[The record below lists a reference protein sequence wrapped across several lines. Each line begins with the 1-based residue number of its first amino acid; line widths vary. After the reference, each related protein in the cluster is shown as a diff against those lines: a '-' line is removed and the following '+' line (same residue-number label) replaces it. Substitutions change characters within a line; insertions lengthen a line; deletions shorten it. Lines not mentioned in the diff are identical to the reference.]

1 MGFTGDQRTAMLK
14 IASKQMLNLPGQY
27 FDLPESNG
35 YIMLDPGVMWRQLA
49 PVTEKEIRPL
59 LTERQMKRWQALA
72 PDQLSRGGYVRERMD
87 VGELPPLE
95 EIDEF
100 EVERI
105 VSSFLHRE
113 AKKMK
118 QKMLSVMESRVD
130 GIARVINPP
139 PETVAVLNTAAKGA
153 AEQMAQSSIAN
164 LTSWVRSQFQNIK
177 PADLAVRVQNLYNP
191 YFSERQAQADP
202 ERWTS
207 TVNRLLSESQRKA
220 WKTECDARDAWR
232 LTGLTAMVVTETEKR
247 IALTSEQ
254 REKLQKKM
262 DEVIREYDPDFSNFF
277 SYGWH
282 LQGYYSMIPMA
293 MLTDK
298 EMEEIFDK
306 KTAETVKEKCLG
318 NALQYAEMI
327 RRNHDSRAGRTK
339 K

>member
-1 MGFTGDQRTAMLK
+1 
-14 IASKQMLNLPGQY
+14 
-27 FDLPESNG
+27 
-35 YIMLDPGVMWRQLA
+35 
-49 PVTEKEIRPL
+49 
-59 LTERQMKRWQALA
+59 
-72 PDQLSRGGYVRERMD
+72 
-87 VGELPPLE
+87 
-95 EIDEF
+95 
-100 EVERI
+100 
-105 VSSFLHRE
+105 
-113 AKKMK
+113 
-118 QKMLSVMESRVD
+118 
-130 GIARVINPP
+130 
-139 PETVAVLNTAAKGA
+139 
-153 AEQMAQSSIAN
+153 
-164 LTSWVRSQFQNIK
+164 
-177 PADLAVRVQNLYNP
+177 
-191 YFSERQAQADP
+191 QADP

-207 TVNRLLSESQRKA
+207 TVNRLLTEPQRKA
-220 WKTECDARDAWR
+220 WKVECDARDAWR